1 MVKMI
6 QELMIINEA
15 GIALFYQN
23 FIEEERMGD
32 EQSLASYF
40 DIICRFTKQSFKES
54 LRTIILDSFIF
65 FFYTHKSRFHL
76 VLKCDNRNFDKK
88 LMESVSEMIIENFLN
103 QHKEILED
111 FNGDISY
118 FSPFSKNV
126 ETILK
131 SKFKDFMK
139 IPTLEQ

>member
-1 MVKMI
+1 MI
-6 QELMIINEA
+6 LELMIINEA
-15 GIALFYQN
+15 GIAIFYHN
-23 FIEEERMGD
+23 FIDEDTIDD

-40 DIICRFTKQSFKES
+40 DIICRFTKNSFKES

-65 FFYTHKSRFHL
+65 YFYTNKSRFHL

-88 LMESVSEMIIENFLN
+88 LLESVSEMIIQKFIN
-103 QHKEILED
+103 QYKEILED

-118 FSPFSKNV
+118 FRPFSENL

-131 SKFKDFMK
+131 SKFKDFIK
-139 IPTLEQ
+139 IHPIEQ